1 MGWAGGG
8 GGGAGEDEGHWD
20 GWRLLLIGHGSE
32 FPMHP
37 RVRQQAAS
45 HGGAQGFATR
55 YIHPPAIARL
65 GSPDWLTH
73 C

>member
-1 MGWAGGG
+1 MGAAGERGGG
-8 GGGAGEDEGHWD
+8 EGHWD

-55 YIHPPAIARL
+55 YIHPPPPPAIARL
-65 GSPDWLTH
+65 RSPDWLTH
-73 C
+73 R